1 MKIKKLLFVFI
12 KKLKKVLNS
21 NGTEKKAN
29 LAEVISDETGI
40 TTDVKNN
47 LIDTPNNS
55 RFIKKQVINFWKESS
70 NNTVKIGINFRFKDL
85 RIDFK
90 GNNNTLIIGDNVR
103 WNGYILVVGN
113 NRTVKIGNKTRAIN
127 VYILSRNEDIII
139 GNKCL
144 LSREIEIRTSD
155 AHKIYCL
162 ESGQRLNDDKPV
174 IIADRVWVAAKVI
187 ISKGSSVP
195 RGCVIGAGSFVNK
208 EFTEEN
214 VIIAGVPAKVVRR
227 NIFWR
232 RT

>member
-1 MKIKKLLFVFI
+1 MNIKKLLFVFI
-12 KKLKKVLNS
+12 KKLKKIFNI
-21 NGTEKKAN
+21 NGIKKKAN
-29 LAEVISDETGI
+29 LAEVISDESGI

-47 LIDTPNNS
+47 LIDTPDNS

-90 GNNNTLIIGDNVR
+90 GNNNTLIIGDNVK

-113 NRTVKIGNKTRAIN
+113 NRTVKIGNKTKAIN

-162 ESGQRLNDDKPV
+162 GSGKRLNDDKPV
-174 IIADRVWVAAKVI
+174 ITVTL
-187 ISKGSSVP
+187 GQ
-195 RGCVIGAGSFVNK
+195 
-208 EFTEEN
+208 
-214 VIIAGVPAKVVRR
+214 
-227 NIFWR
+227 
-232 RT
+232 

>member
-1 MKIKKLLFVFI
+1 MLIKRVYNDNKKILFIFVKKIKKVFNINGI
-12 KKLKKVLNS
+12 KKK
-21 NGTEKKAN
+21 TA
-29 LAEVISDETGI
+29 LAQVIGDT
-40 TTDVKNN
+40 KNN
-47 LIDTPNNS
+47 LIDTPDNS
-55 RFIKKQVINFWKESS
+55 RFIKKKVINFWKESS

-90 GNNNTLIIGDNVR
+90 GNNNTLIIGDNVK

-127 VYILSRNEDIII
+127 VYILSRNEDIVI

-162 ESGQRLNDDKPV
+162 GSGKRLNDDKPV

-187 ISKGSSVP
+187 LSKGSSVP